1 MINRREILEF
11 LIRCDRFFT
20 VKSTIKSDI
29 KCQPHQGSVRSRL
42 RQSEYCYFMCSVP
55 LQSCSPFS
63 LSFFAVK
70 ICFQLANI
78 KFKSAPPLFG
88 EQCIRNCELAA
99 LYPPLD
105 FRETI
110 SLCERYV
117 ILRKLIQW
125 NSLKIYLMS
134 GKKKQDM
141 DATFFFHFDQ
151 NPTNFLKRQVLI
163 ELCIFWNNTWHFGL
177 FGCIFST
184 NYFSS
189 LYKI

>member
-29 KCQPHQGSVRSRL
+29 KCQLHQGSVRSRL

-63 LSFFAVK
+63 LSFFPVK

-88 EQCIRNCELAA
+88 EQCIRNWTSRIVSASW
-99 LYPPLD
+99 
-105 FRETI
+105 FRRNNFVARKICYSTETHAVK
-110 SLCERYV
+110 LTKNLPNERKEKTGCGCN
-117 ILRKLIQW
+117 I
-125 NSLKIYLMS
+125 
-134 GKKKQDM
+134 
-141 DATFFFHFDQ
+141 FFSFRPKPRCPNEFSETSSI
-151 NPTNFLKRQVLI
+151 NWTVYFLK
-163 ELCIFWNNTWHFGL
+163 
-177 FGCIFST
+177 
-184 NYFSS
+184 
-189 LYKI
+189 